1 MRDRTSSSSS
11 STATLEGECSCMNSK
26 ARKDCC
32 QRVAVRAHKFG
43 YMLVKEVFQPYKK
56 IIQASFLPENIP
68 RNPNQDYRHVAVIR
82 NVFAAMVSGY
92 LYHKSGREC
101 WSDVWGRNVSEP
113 IPNLNWDRFV
123 LQSKELFQVR
133 QYPLAGN
140 RSLCLYLSQV
150 PEEIGV
156 SVFMSFMLFHAYR
169 GIIEYME
176 KSRQRD
182 AMTGQ
187 NRTLFVCLEDA
198 SDPTQQDQ
206 ILVQM
211 MDWLFPGGHHHHPT
225 ALAPGGHGTS
235 RDPELRPRL
244 LALVKQLDREIL
256 DNRVAAINSYI
267 DCSESYR

>member
-1 MRDRTSSSSS
+1 MHDRTSSSS
-11 STATLEGECSCMNSK
+11 ATLEGEDCSCRNSK
-26 ARKDCC
+26 AGKDCC

-56 IIQASFLPENIP
+56 VLQKSFLPETIP
-68 RNPNQDYRHVAVIR
+68 NNPNQDYRHVAVVR

-113 IPNLNWDRFV
+113 IPNENWDRFV
-123 LQSKELFQVR
+123 SQSTELFETR
-133 QYPLAGN
+133 RYPPAGN
-140 RSLCLYLSQV
+140 RSLCLYLGQV
-150 PEEIGV
+150 PEETGV

-169 GIIEYME
+169 GIVAYIE
-176 KSRQRD
+176 KSRERD
-182 AMTGQ
+182 ALLGQ
-187 NRTLFVCLEDA
+187 NRTLFVCLEEA

-206 ILVQM
+206 ILLQM

-244 LALVKQLDREIL
+244 LAMVQRLDREIL
-256 DNRVAAINSYI
+256 NNRVAAINEYI
-267 DCSESYR
+267 DCSETYRRQ